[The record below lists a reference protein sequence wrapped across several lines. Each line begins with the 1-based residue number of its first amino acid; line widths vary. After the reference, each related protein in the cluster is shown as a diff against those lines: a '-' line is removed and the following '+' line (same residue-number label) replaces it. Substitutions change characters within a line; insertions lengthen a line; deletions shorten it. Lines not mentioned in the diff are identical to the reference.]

1 MASQDE
7 TARLLE
13 RTPLF
18 SGLSPSELDE
28 LAQLAVPRTYEAGQV
43 VFREGDQGDTCF
55 VVRSGAVKITREHG
69 GRTIALAEL
78 RAGDTFG
85 ELSMFGGEVRSAT
98 AQALEPTAAVA
109 LLAGDI
115 RRLLAG
121 NPEIALKMLETMA
134 NRVRATN
141 QRLANQSFQTV
152 AGRVAGVLMQLVDAR
167 QSEGAGERDVLVETT
182 QADIAQ
188 LAGAS
193 RESASRFLAT
203 LERDG
208 LVTTQRGRVI
218 VHDPSA
224 LRNYIY

>member
-1 MASQDE
+1 MASADE
-7 TARLLE
+7 TAKLLE
-13 RTPLF
+13 RTPMF
-18 SGLSPSELDE
+18 AGLSAAELEE
-28 LAQLAVPRTYEAGQV
+28 LAKVAVPRTYEAGQV
-43 VFREGDQGDTCF
+43 IFREGDEGDTCF
-55 VVRSGAVKITREHG
+55 VVRGGAVKITREHG

-78 RAGDTFG
+78 RAGDMFG

-115 RRLLAG
+115 RRLLAS

-152 AGRVAGVLMQLVDAR
+152 AGRVAGVLIQLVDAR

-203 LERDG
+203 LERQG
-208 LVTTQRGRVI
+208 LVTTQRGKVV
-218 VHDPSA
+218 VHDPGA

>member
-1 MASQDE
+1 MGSADE
-7 TARLLE
+7 TAKLLE
-13 RTPLF
+13 RTPMF
-18 SGLSPSELDE
+18 AGLSAAELDE
-28 LAQLAVPRTYEAGQV
+28 LAKVAVPRTYEAGQV
-43 VFREGDQGDTCF
+43 VFREGDEGDTWL
-55 VVRSGAVKITREHG
+55 VVSHGAVKITREDG

-78 RAGDTFG
+78 RAGDMFG
-85 ELSMFGGEVRSAT
+85 ELSLFGGEVRSAT
-98 AQALEPTAAVA
+98 AQPREPTAAVA
-109 LLAGDI
+109 LLGGDI

-121 NPEIALKMLETMA
+121 NPEIALKMLESMA

-152 AGRVAGVLMQLVDAR
+152 AGRVAGVLMQLVNAR
-167 QSEGAGERDVLVETT
+167 QSEGAGEHDVLVEAT

-203 LERDG
+203 LERQG

-218 VHDPSA
+218 IHDPSS